1 MGKRILHHAAGLV
14 EVSYRPDLA
23 AVYLKWF
30 SEHDEGTRV
39 KDAVL
44 AALDWV
50 RAHDVA
56 HWVADVSTSPRAL
69 SERDYRWVSGDEFRA
84 AILDSPLRKFVLIP
98 PLPDSG
104 QDAGWVADWEQN
116 TLTRFGD
123 RVQAKVCDSIED
135 ARAFLAG

>member
-30 SEHDEGTRV
+30 SEYDEGRRV

-84 AILDSPLRKFVLIP
+84 AITASPLRKFELIP

-104 QDAGWVADWEQN
+104 QEGGWVADWERN
-116 TLTRFGD
+116 TLARFGD
-123 RVQAKVCDSIED
+123 QVQARVCKSLEET
-135 ARAFLAG
+135 RAFLAP